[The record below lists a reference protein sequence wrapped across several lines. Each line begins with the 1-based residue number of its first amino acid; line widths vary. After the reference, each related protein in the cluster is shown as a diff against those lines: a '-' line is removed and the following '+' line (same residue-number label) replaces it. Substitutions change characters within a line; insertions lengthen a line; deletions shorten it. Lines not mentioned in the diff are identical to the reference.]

1 MASKTTVVNIPEST
15 SQSRSQKI
23 TIPNLKRVVSVAVN
37 TGKVT
42 HSINGSEVTINVS
55 DGSYT
60 RYTTSSTPNTK
71 TVSDT
76 HTSSTDSFPSSISYN
91 DGTYSGTL
99 SKSGGSTPYLVSGS
113 GPGQKSVSDSRSSW
127 YDLGG
132 SCSAAQS
139 GALSTLPSSI
149 SYSDGEGYSGT
160 LQRTGASAGSCQ
172 KLSDEGGGERLY
184 GASATGTYSGTVSK
198 PDTRKYN
205 YSQSYSGTVYGPSSV
220 SYTYYYAYTV
230 TVTYEDN
237 FGQTLTLTAPVSGV
251 KLSVGNTYSV
261 TGTTLDTDPG
271 DIVSVYV
278 RVNKGTPYRILQASS
293 DGVNPLTFSKTFT
306 FTGGAIK
313 DGTTAV
319 SGLLDE
325 GTTHLLEVWSEDN
338 KGGTSI
344 IAERTFTVMLNRPPT
359 LTHSFVANN
368 DNLSD
373 DSPVTI
379 TGTVSDP
386 DGQSVAMRYRLNG
399 GADVPISVSNGAWT
413 INVTPKQMVNGLNS
427 LVITATDSL
436 GATTVLTF
444 SLTRS
449 VTKTRL
455 KTAHARYKLSPQS
468 ATAKEVLAWLQ
479 HETGDLK
486 VDGALSIVA
495 AGAAESY
502 KAMTKTSAPVITGIV
517 ETEFIGTY
525 ATGNTQLHLKLTLSS
540 NDANST
546 AAASSLSG
554 AIKA

>member
-1 MASKTTVVNIPEST
+1 MASKSTVVSIPEST

-23 TIPNLKRVVSVAVN
+23 TISNLKRVVSVAVN

-42 HSINGSEVTINVS
+42 HSVNGSEVTINVS

-76 HTSSTDSFPSSISYN
+76 RTSSTDSFQSSISYN

-99 SKSGGSTPYLVSGS
+99 SKSGGSTPYVVSGS
-113 GPGQKSVSDSRSSW
+113 GPGQKSVTSSQSSW

-132 SCSAAQS
+132 SCSGAQS
-139 GALSTLPSSI
+139 GALSALPSSI
-149 SYSDGEGYSGT
+149 PYSDGEGYTGT

-184 GASATGTYSGTVSK
+184 GASATGTYSGTVTK

-230 TVTYEDN
+230 NVTYEDN
-237 FGQTLTLTAPVSGV
+237 FGQTLTLTAPVSGG
-251 KLSVGNTYSV
+251 KLSVGNTYAV

-271 DIVSVYV
+271 DIISVYV
-278 RVNKGTPYRILQASS
+278 RVNKGTNYRIAQGSV
-293 DGVNPLTFSKTFT
+293 DGVNPLAFNKTLT
-306 FTGGAIK
+306 FTGGALK

-325 GTTHLLEVWSEDN
+325 GATHLLEVWSEDN

-344 IAERTFTVMLNRPPT
+344 IAERTFTVALNRPPT

-373 DSPVTI
+373 DSPI
-379 TGTVSDP
+379 IINGTVSDP
-386 DGQSVAMRYRLNG
+386 DGQAVTMKYRMNG
-399 GADVPISVSNGAWT
+399 GADAPISISNGEWT
-413 INVTPKQMVNGLNS
+413 ITVTPKQMVTGTNS
-427 LVITATDSL
+427 LVITAADSL
-436 GATTVLTF
+436 GAATVLTF

-479 HETGDLK
+479 HETGDLN

-517 ETEFIGTY
+517 EKEFIGTY
-525 ATGNTQLHLKLTLSS
+525 AAPDAQLHLKFTLTC

-546 AAASSLSG
+546 ASATNLSG

>member
-1 MASKTTVVNIPEST
+1 MASKSTVVSIPEST

-23 TIPNLKRVVSVAVN
+23 TIPNLRRVVSVAVN

-42 HSINGSEVTINVS
+42 HSVNGSEVTVNVS

-60 RYTTSSTPNTK
+60 RYTTSSVPNTK
-71 TVSDT
+71 TVSET
-76 HTSSTDSFPSSISYN
+76 RTSSTDSFQSSISYN

-99 SKSGGSTPYLVSGS
+99 SKSGGSTPYVVSGS
-113 GPGQKSVSDSRSSW
+113 PPGQKTVSASRDSW
-127 YDLGG
+127 YDYGG
-132 SCSAAQS
+132 SCSGAQS
-139 GALSTLPSSI
+139 GALSALPSSI
-149 SYSDGEGYSGT
+149 PYSDGEGYTGT
-160 LQRTGASAGSCQ
+160 LQRTGSSAGRCQ
-172 KLSDEGGGERLY
+172 LLNDEGGGEKTY

-237 FGQTLTLTAPVSGV
+237 FGQTLTLTAPASGV
-251 KLSVGNTYSV
+251 KLSVGNTYAV

-278 RVNKGTPYRILQASS
+278 RVNKGTPYRILQASA
-293 DGVNPLTFSKTFT
+293 DGVNPLAFSKTFT
-306 FTGGAIK
+306 FAGGAIK

-344 IAERTFTVMLNRPPT
+344 IAERTFTVALNRPPT
-359 LTHSFVANN
+359 LTHSFVSNN

-373 DSPVTI
+373 DSPITI
-379 TGTVSDP
+379 KGTVSDP
-386 DGQSVAMRYRLNG
+386 DGQAVAMKYRMNG
-399 GADVPISVSNGAWT
+399 GADVPISISGGAWSIT
-413 INVTPKQMVNGLNS
+413 ITPKQMVAGANS
-427 LVITATDSL
+427 LVITAADSL

-468 ATAKEVLAWLQ
+468 TTAKEVLAWFQ
-479 HETGDLK
+479 HETGDLN

-502 KAMTKTSAPVITGIV
+502 KAMTKTTAPVITGIV

-525 ATGNTQLHLKLTLSS
+525 ATGNAQLHLKLTLSS

>member
-1 MASKTTVVNIPEST
+1 MASKSTVVNFPEST

-23 TIPNLKRVVSVAVN
+23 TIPNLKRVVSVTVN

-42 HSINGSEVTINVS
+42 HSVNGNEVTINVS
-55 DGSYT
+55 EGSYT
-60 RYTTSSTPNTK
+60 RYTPHSSIASK

-76 HTSSTDSFPSSISYN
+76 RTDSTDSFPSTISYN

-99 SKSGGSTPYLVSGS
+99 YKSGGSNSYLVSGS
-113 GPGQKSVSDSRSSW
+113 PAGQKTATDSKTAT
-127 YDLGG
+127 YTLGYE
-132 SCSAAQS
+132 CSESQS
-139 GALSTLPSSI
+139 QALSQLPSTV
-149 SYSDGEGYSGT
+149 SYSDGEGYTGVLS
-160 LQRTGASAGSCQ
+160 RTGSSVGSCQ
-172 KLSDEGGGERLY
+172 RWYRGSGRYTYD
-184 GASATGTYSGTVSK
+184 ATATGTYSGTVTK
-198 PDTRKYN
+198 PDTRVYN
-205 YSQSYSGTVYGPSSV
+205 YSQSYSGTVYGPSSTY
-220 SYTYYYAYTV
+220 YTYYYAYTV

-237 FGQTLTLTAPVSGV
+237 YGQTLTLSAPANGI
-251 KLSVGNTYSV
+251 KLSVGNTYTV

-271 DIVSVYV
+271 DIVSVYI
-278 RVNKGTPYRILQASS
+278 RVNKGTNYRIMQASA
-293 DGVNPLTFSKTFT
+293 DGVNPLSFSKAFT

-325 GTTHLLEVWSEDN
+325 GATHLLEVWSEDN

-344 IAERTFTVMLNRPPT
+344 IAERTFTVVLNRPPT

-373 DSPVTI
+373 DSPITI
-379 TGTVSDP
+379 NGTVSDP
-386 DGQSVAMRYRLNG
+386 DGNSVTMKYRLNG
-399 GADVPISVSNGAWT
+399 GADVPISVSGGAWT
-413 INVTPKQMVNGLNS
+413 ITVTPKQMVSGSNN

-436 GATTVLTF
+436 GATTVVTF

-468 ATAKEVLAWLQ
+468 TTAKEVLAWLQ

-502 KAMTKTSAPVITGIV
+502 QTMTKTSAPVITGIL

-525 ATGNTQLHLKLTLSS
+525 ATGNAQLHLKLTLSS

-546 AAASSLSG
+546 ASATSLSG